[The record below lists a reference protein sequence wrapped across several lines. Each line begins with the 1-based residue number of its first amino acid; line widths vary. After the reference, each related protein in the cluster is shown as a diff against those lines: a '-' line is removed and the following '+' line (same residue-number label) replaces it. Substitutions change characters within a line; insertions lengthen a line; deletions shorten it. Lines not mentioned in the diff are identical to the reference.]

1 MNVLTFAFSYFINV
15 DILFSVWVFQII
27 NTLEQGVLARIGIAA
42 DSGTAVPGGLVA
54 VQFIGG
60 MIAFALWGFWI
71 ARRHLKTVWH
81 HVLGHDTNLRDEDE
95 LISYRAALAIGV
107 FGLAYVVWWLNA
119 AGMSFPVIAVFLTLL
134 FLFYFALCRVLAES
148 GLVFLD
154 LPINAHQFTVGM
166 LGSASLSPQNLTV
179 LGLGSAFARNWKT
192 FTMII
197 PSHVA
202 RLQSVLE
209 VSGRVLFFWCVVT
222 FALSA
227 ITAIGFSA
235 YSGYRLGGAAN
246 YYSNIAGDPG
256 FYNLIITWMNNS
268 TTISGTEVFFLIAGM
283 LMVTGMTAA
292 RYFFSWWPISPIG
305 FVVAAGGPARN
316 AFFPV
321 FLTWLL
327 KTILIRVGGVRLYQE
342 VQPLMIGIMVGY
354 VLGSAVAILADV
366 LYFPGSIHELQVF

>member
-1 MNVLTFAFSYFINV
+1 
-15 DILFSVWVFQII
+15 
-27 NTLEQGVLARIGIAA
+27 
-42 DSGTAVPGGLVA
+42 
-54 VQFIGG
+54 
-60 MIAFALWGFWI
+60 
-71 ARRHLKTVWH
+71 
-81 HVLGHDTNLRDEDE
+81 
-95 LISYRAALAIGV
+95 
-107 FGLAYVVWWLNA
+107 
-119 AGMSFPVIAVFLTLL
+119 
-134 FLFYFALCRVLAES
+134 
-148 GLVFLD
+148 
-154 LPINAHQFTVGM
+154 
-166 LGSASLSPQNLTV
+166 
-179 LGLGSAFARNWKT
+179 
-192 FTMII
+192 MII

-327 KTILIRVGGVRLYQE
+327 K
-342 VQPLMIGIMVGY
+342 P
-354 VLGSAVAILADV
+354 
-366 LYFPGSIHELQVF
+366 F